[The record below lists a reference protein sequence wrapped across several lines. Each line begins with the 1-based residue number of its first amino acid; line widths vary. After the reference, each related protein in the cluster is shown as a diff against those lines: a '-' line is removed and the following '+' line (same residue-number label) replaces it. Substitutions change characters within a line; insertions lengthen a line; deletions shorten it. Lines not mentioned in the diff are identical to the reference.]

1 MASNLFELDDSELQ
15 ELGDDETISGVLQN
29 FGNELQESLRRSLD
43 TAVHGI
49 TAQALKQSVLFNI
62 QFLNSAYQFELTME
76 DYWQFVDKG
85 VQGVG
90 GVKKDGTAWMPKNTT
105 SPFRFGSGNFSGTGA
120 QFRERTNRWANDNGA
135 NPFVVRQSIFNR
147 GTKATNFFTNI
158 VDEDLI
164 KDLTKK
170 LEKAGAREVEISLKN
185 TINGISS

>member
-15 ELGDDETISGVLQN
+15 GLGDDETISGVLQN

-76 DYWQFVDKG
+76 DYWRFVDKG

-90 GVKKDGTAWMPKNTT
+90 GVKADGGAWINRNTS
-105 SPFRFGSGNFSGTGA
+105 SPFRYKDKKPPLSALTEWGRVN
-120 QFRERTNRWANDNGA
+120 QY
-135 NPFVVRQSIFNR
+135 NPFALRESIFR
-147 GTKATNFFTNI
+147 QGKVATNFFSNI

-185 TINGISS
+185 TIDGISS